1 MVQRQFG
8 RREAEGGAGIVG
20 KMRKPIIQLPIL
32 LTALLGA
39 AMTFFFVKEQ
49 QKKRELRL
57 LLPRSDMLRSP
68 DINDRLAK
76 VNLPSL
82 RTVLMPGGNFEVR
95 VWIGF
100 GLNGTDCLILRY
112 FSGQW
117 LALHLQGTAEAP
129 PFPNSLATLSSPKSG
144 WNKAWQ
150 RLVDAG
156 ILTLPDALEVK
167 CFPGV
172 LDGIGYVVE
181 SNINMTYRTYSYS
194 NPWYDKPPWYKRCK
208 EAKQMI
214 LIGKIIGEEF
224 GLKGFDLSDIQ

>member
-1 MVQRQFG
+1 
-8 RREAEGGAGIVG
+8 
-20 KMRKPIIQLPIL
+20 MRKPIIQLPIL

-39 AMTFFFVKEQ
+39 AMTFFFAKES

-57 LLPRSDMLRSP
+57 VIPRVDMLRSP
-68 DINDRLAK
+68 DINERLAK

-82 RTVLMPGGNFEVR
+82 RTVLLPDGNFEVR

-100 GLNGTDCLILRY
+100 GINGADCLILRY

-117 LALHLQGTAEAP
+117 SAIHLQGMAEAT
-129 PFPNSLATLSSPKSG
+129 PFPNSLAPLHSPKSG

-156 ILTLPDALEVK
+156 ILTLPDASEVK
-167 CFPGV
+167 CNPRV
-172 LDGIGYVVE
+172 LDGVGYVVE
-181 SNINMTYRTYSYS
+181 SNLNMTYRTYSYS
-194 NPWYDKPPWYKRCK
+194 NPWYDKPPWYKRCD

-214 LIGKIIGEEF
+214 LIGKIIREEF
-224 GLKGFDLSDIQ
+224 GLERFDLSDIH

>member
-1 MVQRQFG
+1 
-8 RREAEGGAGIVG
+8 
-20 KMRKPIIQLPIL
+20 MRKPIIHLPIL

-39 AMTFFFVKEQ
+39 AITFFFIRES

-57 LLPRSDMLRSP
+57 VLPRFDVLSSP
-68 DINDRLAK
+68 GINERLAE
-76 VNLPSL
+76 VDLPDL
-82 RTVLMPGGNFEVR
+82 RTVLLPDGDFEAR

-100 GLNGTDCLILRY
+100 GLNGEDCFILRY

-117 LALHLQGTAEAP
+117 SAIQLQGMAEAP
-129 PFPNSLATLSSPKSG
+129 PFPNSLTLLSSPKSG

-156 ILTLPDALEVK
+156 ILTLPDAVETK
-167 CFPGV
+167 CPHAVIDGV
-172 LDGIGYVVE
+172 SYAVE
-181 SNINMTYRTYSYS
+181 SNINMTYRTYFYS
-194 NPWYDKPPWYKRCK
+194 NPWYDRPPWYKRCN

-224 GLKGFDLSDIQ
+224 GLERFDLSDIR

>member
-1 MVQRQFG
+1 
-8 RREAEGGAGIVG
+8 
-20 KMRKPIIQLPIL
+20 MRKPIIQLPIL

-39 AMTFFFVKEQ
+39 AMTFFFVKES

-57 LLPRSDMLRSP
+57 VLPRFDMLRSP

-82 RTVLMPGGNFEVR
+82 RTVLLPDGDFEVR

-100 GLNGTDCLILRY
+100 GLNGKDCFILRN

-117 LALHLQGTAEAP
+117 SAIHLQGMAEAP
-129 PFPNSLATLSSPKSG
+129 PFPNSLTPLSSPKSR
-144 WNKAWQ
+144 WDKAWQ
-150 RLVDAG
+150 RLIDAR
-156 ILTLPDALEVK
+156 ILTLPDAAEVK
-167 CFPGV
+167 CNPK
-172 LDGIGYVVE
+172 LMDGIGYVVE
-181 SNINMTYRTYSYS
+181 SNINMTYRTYLYD
-194 NPWYDKPPWYKRCK
+194 NPWYDKPWYKRCN

-224 GLKGFDLSDIQ
+224 GLERFDLSEVQFQ